1 MLGIKT
7 YSESPM
13 STLGDIADLV
23 GAFPKF
29 TATAD
34 LDAFGGDLKS
44 IGINIVSTADLEAE
58 LDINIGAVVSLDA
71 VANIHV
77 NAGEIETGLANFNGV
92 ATLYARGCEL
102 GEGLVIIEP
111 DTPEWKYNESSDWN
125 KIN

>member
-7 YSESPM
+7 FSESPIA
-13 STLGDIADLV
+13 TIGDIADLV

-29 TATAD
+29 TATAE
-34 LDAFGGDLKS
+34 LDAYVGTLKGL
-44 IGINIVSTADLEAE
+44 GINIVSTANLEAE
-58 LDINIGAVVSLDA
+58 LDTNIGAVVSLNA
-71 VANIHV
+71 VANVHV

-92 ATLYARGCEL
+92 ATLYAKGGEL
-102 GEGLVIIEP
+102 GEGWVRIEP

>member
-7 YSESPM
+7 YSESPIA
-13 STLGDIADLV
+13 TLGDIADLV

-29 TATAD
+29 TANAE
-34 LDAFGGDLKS
+34 LDAFATNLKGL
-44 IGINIVSTADLEAE
+44 GINIVSTADLEAE
-58 LDINIGAVVSLDA
+58 LDTNLGAVVSLNA

-92 ATLYARGCEL
+92 ATLYAKGGEL
-102 GEGLVIIEP
+102 GEGWVRIEP
-111 DTPEWKYNESSDWN
+111 YTPEWKYNESSDWN

>member
-77 NAGEIETGLANFNGV
+77 NAG
-92 ATLYARGCEL
+92 
-102 GEGLVIIEP
+102 
-111 DTPEWKYNESSDWN
+111 
-125 KIN
+125 

>member
-29 TATAD
+29 TGNAE
-34 LDAFGGDLKS
+34 LDAFANNLKGL
-44 IGINIVSTADLEAE
+44 GINILANADLEAE
-58 LDINIGAVVSLDA
+58 LDTNLGAVVSLNA

-77 NAGEIETGLANFNGV
+77 NAGEIQTGIANFNGV
-92 ATLYARGCEL
+92 ATLYARGGEL
-102 GEGLVIIEP
+102 GEGWVRIVP
-111 DTPEWKYNESSDWN
+111 DEEEWDKELSTDWN
-125 KIN
+125 KRG

>member
-29 TATAD
+29 TANAE
-34 LDAFGGDLKS
+34 LDAFATNLKGL
-44 IGINIVSTADLEAE
+44 GINILANADLEGE
-58 LDINIGAVVSLDA
+58 LDTNLGAVVSLNA

-77 NAGEIETGLANFNGV
+77 NAGEIQTGIANFNGV
-92 ATLYARGCEL
+92 ATLYARGGEL
-102 GEGLVIIEP
+102 GEGWVRIVP
-111 DTPEWKYNESSDWN
+111 DEEEWDKELSTDWN
-125 KIN
+125 KRG

>member
-44 IGINIVSTADLEAE
+44 IGINIVSTADLEGE
-58 LDINIGAVVSLDA
+58 LDTNIGAVVSLDA

-77 NAGEIETGLANFNGV
+77 NAGEIQTGIANFDGV
-92 ATLYARGCEL
+92 ATLYAKGGEL
-102 GEGLVIIEP
+102 GEGWVRIEP

>member
-7 YSESPM
+7 FSESPIA
-13 STLGDIADLV
+13 TIGDIADLV

-34 LDAFGGDLKS
+34 LDAFVGNLKGL
-44 IGINIVSTADLEAE
+44 GINIVSTADLEAE
-58 LDINIGAVVSLDA
+58 LDINIGAVVSLNA

-77 NAGEIETGLANFNGV
+77 NAGEIESALANFNGV
-92 ATLYARGCEL
+92 ATLYAKGGEL
-102 GEGLVIIEP
+102 GEGWVRIEP

>member
-29 TATAD
+29 TGTAE

-44 IGINIVSTADLEAE
+44 IGINIVSTADLEGE
-58 LDINIGAVVSLDA
+58 LDTNLGAVVSLNA

-77 NAGEIETGLANFNGV
+77 NAGEIETGIANFNGV
-92 ATLYARGCEL
+92 ATLYARGGEL
-102 GEGLVIIEP
+102 GEGWVRIEP

>member
-29 TATAD
+29 TGNAE
-34 LDAFGGDLKS
+34 LDAFVGNLKGL
-44 IGINIVSTADLEAE
+44 GINIVSTADLEAE

-71 VANIHV
+71 VATLHV
-77 NAGEIETGLANFNGV
+77 NAGEIQTGIANFDGV
-92 ATLYARGCEL
+92 ATLYARGGEL
-102 GEGLVIIEP
+102 GEGWVRIEP

>member
-13 STLGDIADLV
+13 STLVDIADLL

-34 LDAFGGDLKS
+34 LDAFGGYLKS
-44 IGINIVSTADLEAE
+44 IGINIVSTADLEGE
-58 LDINIGAVVSLDA
+58 LYTNIGAVVSLNA
-71 VANIHV
+71 VADLHA
-77 NAGEIETGLANFNGV
+77 NAGEIETGIANFNGV
-92 ATLYARGCEL
+92 ATLYARGGEL
-102 GEGLVIIEP
+102 GEGWVRIEP

>member
-29 TATAD
+29 TATAEI
-34 LDAFGGDLKS
+34 DAFGGDLKS
-44 IGINIVSTADLEAE
+44 IGINIVSTADLEGE

-92 ATLYARGCEL
+92 ATLYAKGGEL
-102 GEGLVIIEP
+102 GEGWVRIEP

>member
-1 MLGIKT
+1 MKT
-7 YSESPM
+7 YSESPIA
-13 STLGDIADLV
+13 TLGDIADLV

-29 TATAD
+29 TGNAE
-34 LDAFGGDLKS
+34 LDAFVGNLKGL
-44 IGINIVSTADLEAE
+44 GINIVSTADLEAE
-58 LDINIGAVVSLDA
+58 GDINIGAVVSLDA

-92 ATLYARGCEL
+92 ATLYARGGEL
-102 GEGLVIIEP
+102 GEGWVRIEP

>member
-7 YSESPM
+7 YSESPIA
-13 STLGDIADLV
+13 TIGDIADLV

-29 TATAD
+29 TATAE
-34 LDAFGGDLKS
+34 LDAFVGNLKGL
-44 IGINIVSTADLEAE
+44 GINIVSTADLEAE
-58 LDINIGAVVSLDA
+58 LDINIGAVVSLNA
-71 VANIHV
+71 VANVHV

-92 ATLYARGCEL
+92 ATLYAKGGEL
-102 GEGLVIIEP
+102 GEGWVRIEP

>member
-29 TATAD
+29 TATAE
-34 LDAFGGDLKS
+34 LDAFATNLKGL
-44 IGINIVSTADLEAE
+44 GINIVANADLEGE
-58 LDINIGAVVSLDA
+58 LDTNLGAVVSLNA

-92 ATLYARGCEL
+92 ATLYARGGEL
-102 GEGLVIIEP
+102 GEGWVRIEP